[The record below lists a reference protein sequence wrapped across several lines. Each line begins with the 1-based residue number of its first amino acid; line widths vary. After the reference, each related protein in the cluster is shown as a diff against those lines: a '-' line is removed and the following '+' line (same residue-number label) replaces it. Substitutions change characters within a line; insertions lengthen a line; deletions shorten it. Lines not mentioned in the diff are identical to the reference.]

1 MHQKHMMAYKGHAA
15 NIKEIM
21 QIKKKTRKHK
31 RNSSIGDGGSGAFLQ
46 IAPKPSHPLYYVFV
60 EWSIEWFLYFV
71 LTLENYMIQKME
83 NYMIPQI
90 KVRLNLHIN
99 STLMS
104 HQMVFTFCAHILNSY
119 IAWHSRKIVVA

>member
-1 MHQKHMMAYKGHAA
+1 
-15 NIKEIM
+15 
-21 QIKKKTRKHK
+21 
-31 RNSSIGDGGSGAFLQ
+31 
-46 IAPKPSHPLYYVFV
+46 
-60 EWSIEWFLYFV
+60 
-71 LTLENYMIQKME
+71 MIQKNGKLYDPKME

-119 IAWHSRKIVVA
+119 IAWHSRKTGKSMMSYHREPQLCRDVML